1 MAVKNLW
8 TNADGLPVRF
18 GREASGYD
26 RAKTRRVIT
35 AGEEQELTVEFS
47 YDNLI
52 GFDADADNDGTLDS
66 FERSAIAIPM
76 GPAGTFLISAT
87 LYVTEDW
94 ATADAATLT
103 LGTYEKDGTAIDA
116 DGIDAAIAAAALDL
130 GDVVAC
136 DGDQIG
142 SLLDSADGPHYLRAT
157 VANTWTTGK
166 AKLVLKY
173 IKVGDE
179 EVAPSKGTVT
189 LV

>member
-1 MAVKNLW
+1 MADKNLW
-8 TNADGLPVRF
+8 TNSDGLPVRF

-26 RAKTRRVIT
+26 RAKTRRVVT

-52 GFDADADNDGTLDS
+52 GYDADADNDGTLDS

-76 GPAGTFLISAT
+76 GPVGTFLVSAN

-103 LGTYEKDGTAIDA
+103 IGTYEKDGTLIDA
-116 DGIDAAIAAAALDL
+116 DAIDNAIAAAALDL

-136 DGDQIG
+136 DGSSIG
-142 SLLDSADGPHYLRAT
+142 TLLDKTKGPHYLRAT

-166 AKLVLKY
+166 AKLVVRY
-173 IKVGDE
+173 IKVGDQ
-179 EVAPSKGTVT
+179 EVAPTKGTVT

>member
-8 TNADGLPVRF
+8 TNEDGLPVRF
-18 GREASGYD
+18 GRESSGYE
-26 RAKTRRVIT
+26 RAKMRRVVT
-35 AGEEQELTVEFS
+35 AGELQELTCEFS
-47 YDNLI
+47 FDNLI
-52 GFDADADNDGTLDS
+52 GFDADANNDGTLDS

-76 GPAGTFLISAT
+76 GPQGTFLVSAT

-94 ATADAATLT
+94 ASADVATLT

-116 DGIDAAIAAAALDL
+116 NGIDDAIAVAALDL

-136 DGDQIG
+136 DGAQIG
-142 SLLDSADGPHYLRAT
+142 TLLDPDDGPHYLRAT

-166 AKLVLKY
+166 AKLVVRY
-173 IKVGDE
+173 IKVGDT
-179 EVAPSKGTVT
+179 EVAPTKGTVT